1 MKRGRDRG
9 RGVGGRREE
18 GGGGKRK
25 KKLGSNPMKNSCKI
39 SFINC
44 IRTK

>member
-25 KKLGSNPMKNSCKI
+25 KKLGSNPMKNS
-39 SFINC
+39 
-44 IRTK
+44 